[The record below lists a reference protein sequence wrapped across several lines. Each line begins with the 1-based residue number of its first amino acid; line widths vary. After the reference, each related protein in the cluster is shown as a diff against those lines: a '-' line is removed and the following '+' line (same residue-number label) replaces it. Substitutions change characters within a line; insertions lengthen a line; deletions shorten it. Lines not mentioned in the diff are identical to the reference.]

1 MATQES
7 RAISI
12 SYDCLGRC
20 ASKRGQT
27 RKAVELF
34 TKAVTISS
42 TVNGSAHP
50 ITCEY
55 RMHLASHLA
64 LLCRYAE
71 AIAQHELAFKGYS
84 ETFGRLHTHT
94 LTAASTLAFTYNQG
108 QLDVITCTLVLLTP
122 CLRSGGFKERALE
135 TYRDALNISI
145 SLNGEINAT
154 TAAIR
159 RSIQALEA
167 E

>member
-1 MATQES
+1 MGPLLYFTLQES
-7 RAISI
+7 HGVSI

-27 RKAVELF
+27 REAVELF

-55 RMHLASHLA
+55 RMHLAANFA
-64 LLCRYAE
+64 LLGRHAE
-71 AIAQHELAFKGYS
+71 AIAQRELAFKGYS

-94 LTAASTLAFTYNQG
+94 LTAASTLALAYIQG
-108 QLDVITCTLVLLTP
+108 QL
-122 CLRSGGFKERALE
+122 
-135 TYRDALNISI
+135 N
-145 SLNGEINAT
+145 
-154 TAAIR
+154 
-159 RSIQALEA
+159 
-167 E
+167 